1 MISAE
6 QGEIL
11 GEAGDKRPAK
21 YFIDAEMAEKR
32 RRSLPVMI
40 ASRQCY
46 MCQQAVD
53 EEELAS
59 AETRDLIERIV
70 GHCASANDYL
80 LDDTPLKEA
89 IFRVLLSRG
98 NEPMG
103 ADEISSDISERLA
116 NATNQRNTR
125 PEVIERLLQ
134 HSESYCIA
142 PLREDEGE

>member
-1 MISAE
+1 MSAK
-6 QGEIL
+6 QGGIL
-11 GEAGDKRPAK
+11 DGASGDRPAK
-21 YFIDAEMAEKR
+21 YFIDAEMAEER

-53 EEELAS
+53 EEEVAS
-59 AETRDLIERIV
+59 VEAQDLIDRIV
-70 GHCASANDYL
+70 DHCKSANDYL

-103 ADEISSDISERLA
+103 ADEISADISERLA
-116 NATNQRNTR
+116 NATNQRNTSTA
-125 PEVIERLLQ
+125 VIERLLQ
-134 HSESYCIA
+134 HSENYCIA
-142 PLREDEGE
+142 PLRGGKGE

>member
-1 MISAE
+1 MSVE
-6 QGEIL
+6 QGEIID
-11 GEAGDKRPAK
+11 GASDGHQAK
-21 YFIDAEMAEKR
+21 YFIDAEMAEVR

-53 EEELAS
+53 EEDLAS
-59 AETRDLIERIV
+59 AVAQDLIDRIV
-70 GHCASANDYL
+70 DHCSSANDFL

-89 IFRVLLSRG
+89 IFRVLLSKG

-103 ADEISSDISERLA
+103 AAEISADISERLS
-116 NATNQRNTR
+116 NATNQRDTR
-125 PEVIERLLQ
+125 PEVIEKLLQ

-142 PLREDEGE
+142 REEDE

>member
-1 MISAE
+1 MMSAE

-11 GEAGDKRPAK
+11 GGAGEVRSAK
-21 YFIDAEMAEKR
+21 YFIDAEMAEER
-32 RRSLPVMI
+32 RRSLSVMI

-59 AETRDLIERIV
+59 AETRDLIDRIV
-70 GHCASANDYL
+70 DHCSSANDYL

-116 NATNQRNTR
+116 NATNQRDTSADI
-125 PEVIERLLQ
+125 IERLLR

-142 PLREDEGE
+142 PLREDEDE

>member
-1 MISAE
+1 MSAQ

-11 GEAGDKRPAK
+11 DGASQDRSAK
-21 YFIDAEMAEKR
+21 YFIDAEMAEER
-32 RRSLPVMI
+32 RRSLSLMI

-59 AETRDLIERIV
+59 AETRDLIDRIV
-70 GHCASANDYL
+70 DHCSSANDYL

-89 IFRVLLSRG
+89 VFRVLLSRG

-103 ADEISSDISERLA
+103 ADEISADISERLA
-116 NATNQRNTR
+116 NATNQRDTR

-142 PLREDEGE
+142 PVREGE

>member
-1 MISAE
+1 MSAQ

-11 GEAGDKRPAK
+11 DGASQDRSAK
-21 YFIDAEMAEKR
+21 YFIDAEMAEER
-32 RRSLPVMI
+32 RRSLSVMI

-53 EEELAS
+53 EEDLAS
-59 AETRDLIERIV
+59 AETRDLIDRIV
-70 GHCASANDYL
+70 DHCASANDYL

-103 ADEISSDISERLA
+103 AAEISADISERLV
-116 NATNQRNTR
+116 NATNQRDTR
-125 PEVIERLLQ
+125 SEVIEKLLQ
-134 HSESYCIA
+134 HSDSYCIA
-142 PLREDEGE
+142 PLREGEDE

>member
-1 MISAE
+1 MNAQ

-11 GEAGDKRPAK
+11 DSARDGQPAK
-21 YFIDAEMAEKR
+21 YFIDAEMAQER

-59 AETRDLIERIV
+59 AEAQDLIGRIV
-70 GHCASANDYL
+70 DHCNSVKDYL

-103 ADEISSDISERLA
+103 ADEISADISERLA
-116 NATNQRNTR
+116 NATNQRDTR
-125 PEVIERLLQ
+125 PEVIERLLR

-142 PLREDEGE
+142 PVREDEGG

>member
-1 MISAE
+1 MTTAE
-6 QGEIL
+6 QGEVL
-11 GEAGDKRPAK
+11 DRAGDERPAR
-21 YFIDAEMAEKR
+21 YFIDAEQAEKR

-59 AETRDLIERIV
+59 ADAKELIDRIV
-70 GHCASANDYL
+70 DHCSSADDFL

-89 IFRVLLSRG
+89 IFRVLLSKS

-103 ADEISSDISERLA
+103 ATEISADISERLA
-116 NATNQRNTR
+116 NATNQRDTR
-125 PEVIERLLQ
+125 PEVIEKLLQ
-134 HSESYCIA
+134 HSENYCIA
-142 PLREDEGE
+142 HLQEDEGE

>member
-1 MISAE
+1 MSA
-6 QGEIL
+6 QQDEIL
-11 GEAGDKRPAK
+11 DGASQDRSAK
-21 YFIDAEMAEKR
+21 YFIDTEMAEER
-32 RRSLPVMI
+32 RRSLSVMI

-59 AETRDLIERIV
+59 AETSDLIDRIV
-70 GHCASANDYL
+70 DHCASANDYL

-103 ADEISSDISERLA
+103 ADEISADISERLA
-116 NATNQRNTR
+116 NATNQRDTR
-125 PEVIERLLQ
+125 PEVIARLLR

-142 PLREDEGE
+142 RVRKNEGE

>member
-1 MISAE
+1 MSAE
-6 QGEIL
+6 QGEIPD
-11 GEAGDKRPAK
+11 GVSDGQPAQ
-21 YFIDAEMAEKR
+21 YFINAEMAEER
-32 RRSLPVMI
+32 RRSLSVMI

-53 EEELAS
+53 EEEIAS
-59 AETRDLIERIV
+59 TETRDLIDRIV
-70 GHCASANDYL
+70 DHCSSANDYL

-103 ADEISSDISERLA
+103 TDEISADISERLA

-125 PEVIERLLQ
+125 PEVIEKLLQ

-142 PLREDEGE
+142 PVLEGEGE